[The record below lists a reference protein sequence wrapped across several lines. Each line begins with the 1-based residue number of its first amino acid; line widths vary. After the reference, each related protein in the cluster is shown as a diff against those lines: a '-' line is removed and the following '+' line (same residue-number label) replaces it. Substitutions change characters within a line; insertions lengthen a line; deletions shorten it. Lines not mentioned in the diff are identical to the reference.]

1 MAEVTFCY
9 EVHEDAGLAHD
20 TVTGEN
26 AKAYTSVAITL
37 GRELTE
43 EEYVT
48 CHESEVVEILA
59 DQIKIKAEHFKPISL
74 KTYLEH
80 TEE

>member
-1 MAEVTFCY
+1 MAKVTFCY

-26 AKAYTSVAITL
+26 AKAYTSVEITL

-43 EEYVT
+43 EEYT
-48 CHESEVVEILA
+48 KCHESEVIEMLTK
-59 DQIKIKAEHFKPISL
+59 QTKINAEHFKPISL

-80 TEE
+80 AED